1 MTQARPIDYP
11 EEVLLYNNPISFHKF
26 FQIDPY
32 IIYEYWLRRN
42 DAAAIAERRKYRAG
56 FNADSYCSKNQNEF
70 CHWQA
75 HGENDWNETQG
86 RGRGRMKNLLELKFN
101 TVALYYSF
109 HHVPMDTVFVSIV
122 DSCILS
128 KR

>member
-26 FQIDPY
+26 WQIDPY
-32 IIYEYWLRRN
+32 YVYEYWLRRN

-70 CHWQA
+70 CHWQT
-75 HGENDWNETQG
+75 HDEND
-86 RGRGRMKNLLELKFN
+86 
-101 TVALYYSF
+101 
-109 HHVPMDTVFVSIV
+109 
-122 DSCILS
+122 
-128 KR
+128 